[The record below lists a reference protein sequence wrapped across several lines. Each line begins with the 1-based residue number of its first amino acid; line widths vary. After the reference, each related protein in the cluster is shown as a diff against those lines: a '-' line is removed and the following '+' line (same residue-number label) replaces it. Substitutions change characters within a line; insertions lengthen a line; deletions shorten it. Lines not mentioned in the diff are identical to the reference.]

1 MKKTSYF
8 CLLLATG
15 LVACHDSTGLNAP
28 LATEPLAVSI
38 QTRSPVQGESL
49 PTVHISGGLGAVAIV
64 VTRRGMCA
72 TRVDARINR
81 SGQVLSVVSRVSSDP
96 AALCAANVTVVDY
109 QGTINVASGGSYIV
123 RVFEAEGDND
133 PQLIGSAAVSV
144 YAPYI

>member
-1 MKKTSYF
+1 
-8 CLLLATG
+8 
-15 LVACHDSTGLNAP
+15 
-28 LATEPLAVSI
+28 
-38 QTRSPVQGESL
+38 
-49 PTVHISGGLGAVAIV
+49 
-64 VTRRGMCA
+64 MCA

-109 QGTINVASGGSYIV
+109 QGTINIASGGSYLV

-133 PQLIGSAAVSV
+133 PQLIASAAVSV